1 MGFMAGWN
9 QPAPL
14 QPEAAA
20 VLAALLATWAT
31 FLPSFVFIFLGAPHV
46 ERLAHDPRISGAL
59 AAITAAVVGVIA
71 TLALLLARVVLFPRG
86 LGAGPHWPALAIAL
100 VSYILL
106 ARSRLALHW
115 VLAGAAIA
123 GLAAA
128 S

>member
-1 MGFMAGWN
+1 
-9 QPAPL
+9 
-14 QPEAAA
+14 
-20 VLAALLATWAT
+20 V
-31 FLPSFVFIFLGAPHV
+31 
-46 ERLAHDPRISGAL
+46 R
-59 AAITAAVVGVIA
+59 
-71 TLALLLARVVLFPRG
+71 
-86 LGAGPHWPALAIAL
+86 PALAIAL